1 MAHQANTVLERTS
14 HINKKE
20 IGNVLRE
27 IVIDLGTQKFD
38 AHYIATI
45 VEYPNLRAARL
56 LNKLCKKLDIT
67 SLAQLN
73 RVGLH
78 GLLYTQGCG
87 ERQAWVASMLLF
99 AAGYDVPAWCDKGW
113 IRATNKKSTK
123 RGKHPQ

>member
-1 MAHQANTVLERTS
+1 MAKASSVLERTT

-20 IGNVLRE
+20 IGNVLGE
-27 IVIDLGTQKFD
+27 TVIDLGAQKFT

-56 LNKLCKKLDIT
+56 LNKLCKKLGIT

-73 RVGLH
+73 RIGLH
-78 GLLYTQGCG
+78 GLLNTEGCG

-113 IRATNKKSTK
+113 ITATNAKTRK
-123 RGKHPQ
+123 RGKQPTE